1 MSATLAVTEYYRD
14 GLRQPAA
21 NRVTGTKEYAV
32 LKAKIHGRLEQAK
45 SASNVPSNIELMRL
59 LLAQES
65 DTEPKEKIGKPAGK
79 ESKKER
85 VQGSDAG
92 QDPVLQGGGDKA
104 QAEKGGDA
112 DQAKKDAVSKVPL
125 SSAER
130 VALVKHCLSFHVPS
144 AGLPEPV
151 DKDYRAPVDPVELGP
166 YVAEWMAARL
176 IRAHAIYTDPVMA
189 GHYNGQS
196 PSQIT
201 AGLLELAASDI
212 LCDPLAVSTAAEIAA
227 LLDIASAALGS
238 VDKSRRPPPMRARA
252 RRLAQPGKTPVPFKI
267 YAQKGASLAAVEADI
282 CGWFAAFDK
291 DDSGRYVV
299 VSACLF
305 KDGDK
310 DDTVAAEVKET
321 LPSIPAEAGQM
332 LKRILDGKE
341 LGKFE
346 AERELDLYV

>member
-1 MSATLAVTEYYRD
+1 MGVTEYYRD
-14 GLRQPAA
+14 GQRQAEA
-21 NRVTGTKEYAV
+21 SQVIGTKEYAA
-32 LKAKIHGRLEQAK
+32 LKAEILWRLEQAK
-45 SASNVPSNIELMRL
+45 SASAPLRNVELLQR

-65 DTEPKEKIGKPAGK
+65 DTGPKEKIAKPTDK
-79 ESKKER
+79 EPRKKK
-85 VQGSDAG
+85 VQGSDAE
-92 QDPVLQGGGDKA
+92 QEPALRGGGDKA
-104 QAEKGGDA
+104 QAEKGENV

-130 VALVKHCLSFHVPS
+130 VALVKHGLSFHVPS

-332 LKRILDGKE
+332 LKRILDGKK
-341 LGKFE
+341 LGKSE